1 MIRFSAHACLILG
14 VCLHFGA
21 GCASVKLTPL
31 VDRIGDQ
38 TQAPAK
44 IMVKKFSLSDP
55 DMGNRDSTQSEVR
68 DIMHM
73 KLAEELSR
81 HGHEVIPIDESD
93 RLPSKHENVP
103 CWIVSGQFQE
113 VNKGHQGL
121 RIVVGLGAGKS
132 SLSTLVKVCE
142 TPSNVSDPL
151 MEFATK
157 GSSGAQPGVLLVPIT
172 GPSALLGA
180 GLQGTL
186 ALRAGIRD
194 DARRTAKKVAAHLTS
209 RLASLPRK
217 SP

>member
-1 MIRFSAHACLILG
+1 MIRFSSHACLILAVG
-14 VCLHFGA
+14 LHFGT
-21 GCASVKLTPL
+21 GCASVKLTPV
-31 VDRIGDQ
+31 VDRIGNQ

-55 DMGNRDSTQSEVR
+55 DMDKQDSTQSEVR
-68 DIMHM
+68 EIIYL
-73 KLAEELSR
+73 KLAEELR
-81 HGHEVIPIDESD
+81 KHGHEVIPINEAD

-103 CWIVSGQFQE
+103 CWIVSGHIQE
-113 VNKGHQGL
+113 VNEGHQGL
-121 RIVVGLGAGKS
+121 RIVVGLGAGES

-151 MEFATK
+151 LEFATK

-172 GPSALLGA
+172 GPSALIGA
-180 GLQGTL
+180 GVQGTL
-186 ALRAGIRD
+186 ALRSGPRD

-209 RLASLPRK
+209 RLASLSRK